1 MLDAKTD
8 RAAWRVLHRAAVVED
23 LRAGVHTAA
32 DSTSREDT
40 ATYNNEWLGSRVVSV
55 LNSGAEVSGPGFKLQ
70 PRRCRVTVLRKLFT
84 PIVPLF
90 TKQLKL
96 VPDLLRVAEV
106 TAGMAESN
114 GSLSPGSWLTSPACW
129 LQRCGISSG
138 TLRSVIEYGLI
149 FFTFLQQLHQ
159 LAG

>member
-8 RAAWRVLHRAAVVED
+8 RAVWRVLHRAAVVED
-23 LRAGVHTAA
+23 LPAGVHTAA

-84 PIVPLF
+84 PIVLLF

-106 TAGMAESN
+106 MAAYRRVHDSHHLHADCKDAGSAPE
-114 GSLSPGSWLTSPACW
+114 P
-129 LQRCGISSG
+129 
-138 TLRSVIEYGLI
+138 YGR
-149 FFTFLQQLHQ
+149 
-159 LAG
+159 